1 MTGGRVVVLGKVGRN
16 FGAGMSGGVAY
27 VYDPTGI
34 LAISGNTEMVTYS
47 PLSDAAE
54 MTEVKTMIEKH
65 LLHTG
70 SAPASII
77 LADWDKLSGHFVRVM
92 PNDYQR
98 MLEAIRSFEEQGLSG
113 EEALMAAFTA
123 NNSDASRVSGN

>member
-27 VYDPTGI
+27 VYDPSGI
-34 LAISGNTEMVTYS
+34 LAVSGNTEMVAYS
-47 PLSDAAE
+47 PLSDADE
-54 MTEVKTMIEKH
+54 KLEVKAMVEKH
-65 LLHTG
+65 VLHTG
-70 SAPASII
+70 STRGSMI
-77 LADWDKLSGHFVRVM
+77 LGDWDKHSADFVRVM

-98 MLEAIRSFEEQGLSG
+98 MLEAIKSFEQQGLSG

-123 NNSDASRVSGN
+123 NNSDASRVGGN